1 MNVSWIRWV
10 TVALVLAGCGGR
22 IDEGGDDGAGPSDHP
37 SSSSGGGDDEPS
49 DDPDEPTEPSDGG
62 VSLPGC
68 EMGFDASAE
77 RDRPCNWLAKGLCYE
92 DKLAACACVCPR
104 DSSATSNCSSGFP
117 VEDGRVD
124 VYCY

>member
-10 TVALVLAGCGGR
+10 TLVLVAAGCGGR
-22 IDEGGDDGAGPSDHP
+22 VDEGHEGAGSSDP
-37 SSSSGGGDDEPS
+37 PAAPDEGEGEPGDE
-49 DDPDEPTEPSDGG
+49 PDEPADGG

-68 EMGFDASAE
+68 EKGFDASAE
-77 RDRPCNWLAKGLCYE
+77 PDRPCNWLAKGSCYE

-104 DSSATSNCSSGFP
+104 DTSATSHCASGFP
-117 VEDGRVD
+117 VEDGRVE